1 MRMALPMVLTGLLT
15 AAAGTASATD
25 TAADKYGLDW
35 VKADES
41 DNPFVIRAEIVI
53 DAPIDVVWALVR
65 NPNSYETFNKRI
77 SAHANHVAVGEP
89 IELQIRLL
97 GENCAPT
104 TSNEKIVIVD
114 DELHVAS
121 WDRDFGFGQITHRP
135 QLLEAEGNRTH
146 YYTALSLPKSFGWLV
161 VATFG
166 KHIQSAFADFARG
179 LKAAAEAAAAH

>member
-1 MRMALPMVLTGLLT
+1 MHMAVPLVITGLL
-15 AAAGTASATD
+15 AATG
-25 TAADKYGLDW
+25 ADKYDLDW
-35 VKADES
+35 VKADAG
-41 DNPFVIRAEIVI
+41 DNPFVIRADIVI

-65 NPNSYETFNKRI
+65 NPNGYETFNRRI
-77 SAHANHVAVGEP
+77 AAHADRVEVGQP
-89 IELQIRLL
+89 IALEIRLL
-97 GENCAPT
+97 GENSAPT

-146 YYTALSLPKSFGWLV
+146 YYTALWLPKSFGWLV

-179 LKAAAEAAAAH
+179 LKTAAEAAR